1 MAKADI
7 CFSHFLYLS
16 YSNFSS
22 MRIVVLVIYKERKIE
37 KIIKKIYFLK
47 NPIAIRFIAGYN

>member
-1 MAKADI
+1 
-7 CFSHFLYLS
+7 
-16 YSNFSS
+16 